1 MSECSFSTSLP
12 AFVIWFC
19 GNGPFNSAA
28 FSNGSLVAGDMVG
41 LIPRENIV
49 GKHTGEKKPMLTAGE
64 HGGNENWLKGNIQD
78 DGAGALGE

>member
-1 MSECSFSTSLP
+1 
-12 AFVIWFC
+12 
-19 GNGPFNSAA
+19 
-28 FSNGSLVAGDMVG
+28 MVG
-41 LIPRENIV
+41 LIPRENPV